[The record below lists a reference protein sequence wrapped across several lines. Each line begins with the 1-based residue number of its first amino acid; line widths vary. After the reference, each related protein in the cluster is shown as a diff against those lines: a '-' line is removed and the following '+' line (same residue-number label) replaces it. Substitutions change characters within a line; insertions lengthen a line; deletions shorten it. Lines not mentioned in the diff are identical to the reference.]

1 MGVVVTV
8 NRMSQRC
15 EVQSGPGL
23 VARGAGV
30 VWVGPDCDREL
41 AEVLLSCAQLT
52 GPGSAAIL
60 TAVASSALN
69 GGGSFAVAV
78 PNGANW
84 TALWRGDG
92 RVHDGDR
99 EVDGR
104 PASGAWL
111 ATSFGGNGH
120 IAVGTPPRGSAGAST
135 SAGLAELTDLSAGVV
150 PGGGA
155 LLIASA
161 GAAQDAPRSASP
173 ESSSFAGAGAAAP
186 PREPVSAPQPE
197 APRQSPALSST
208 AEDSTQMWSA
218 SRPTPQL
225 LFDDGKS
232 LSVDSDLV
240 LGRRPEQHDM
250 VLSGGARP
258 IAIEDTQNVLSS
270 AHAAIQVRGNE
281 VYLLDLGSLNGT
293 HIASAAATE
302 WTRLDSG
309 VARRLEEGD
318 RLLLGW
324 TIITYATGPQA

>member
-1 MGVVVTV
+1 
-8 NRMSQRC
+8 MSQRC

-30 VWVGPDCDREL
+30 VWVGPDCDRDF

-52 GPGSAAIL
+52 GAGSSGVL
-60 TAVASSALN
+60 TAVAASALN
-69 GGGSFAVAV
+69 GAGSFAVAV
-78 PNGANW
+78 PNGGNW

-92 RVHDGDR
+92 RVHDGDH

-104 PASGAWL
+104 PASGSWL
-111 ATSFGGNGH
+111 ATFDGDGH
-120 IAVGTPPRGSAGAST
+120 IAVGTPPRGSAGAGT

-155 LLIASA
+155 LLIAEAGSA
-161 GAAQDAPRSASP
+161 PEQSVRPSSP
-173 ESSSFAGAGAAAP
+173 ASSSFAGAAVAAP
-186 PREPVSAPQPE
+186 VAQAAPDPE
-197 APRQSPALSST
+197 HSRPSEAVST
-208 AEDSTQMWSA
+208 AAEESTQMWSA
-218 SRPTPQL
+218 ERAIPQL

-232 LSVDSDLV
+232 LSVDGDLV

-250 VLSGGARP
+250 VVSGGARA

-270 AHAAIQVRGNE
+270 AHAAIQIRGSE

-293 HIASAAATE
+293 HIASSAATE

>member
-1 MGVVVTV
+1 
-8 NRMSQRC
+8 
-15 EVQSGPGL
+15 
-23 VARGAGV
+23 V
-30 VWVGPDCDREL
+30 VWVGPDCDRDL

-52 GPGSAAIL
+52 GAGSAGVL
-60 TAVASSALN
+60 TAVAASALN
-69 GGGSFAVAV
+69 GAGSFAVAV
-78 PNGANW
+78 PNGVNW

-92 RVHDGDR
+92 RVHDGDH

-104 PASGAWL
+104 PASGSWL
-111 ATSFGGNGH
+111 ATFDGDGH
-120 IAVGTPPRGSAGAST
+120 IAVGTPPRGSAGAGT
-135 SAGLAELTDLSAGVV
+135 SAGMAELTDLSAGVV

-155 LLIASA
+155 LLIAEAGSA
-161 GAAQDAPRSASP
+161 PEQSARASSP
-173 ESSSFAGAGAAAP
+173 ASSSFAGAAVAAP
-186 PREPVSAPQPE
+186 VARAAPDPEPEQRRPSA
-197 APRQSPALSST
+197 AVSPA
-208 AEDSTQMWSA
+208 AEESTQMWSA
-218 SRPTPQL
+218 ERPIPQL

-232 LSVDSDLV
+232 LSVDGDLV

-250 VLSGGARP
+250 VVSGGARA

-270 AHAAIQVRGNE
+270 AHAAIQVRGSE

-293 HIASAAATE
+293 HIASSAATE